1 MSTSVFPSP
10 WKSATITPLEK
21 NRHIVEL
28 GDLRP
33 LSLTADFG
41 QILEGFAASMI
52 LEDIAPNIDPLQCG
66 NLKGSSTSHYLI
78 KMLYI
83 ILTGLEKPKHIA
95 QLALIDF

>member
-1 MSTSVFPSP
+1 M
-10 WKSATITPLEK
+10 
-21 NRHIVEL
+21 

-52 LEDIAPNIDPLQCG
+52 LKDIAPNIGPLQYG
-66 NLKGSSTSHYLI
+66 KLKGSSNSHHLI

-83 ILTGLEKPKHIA
+83 ILKGLEKPKHIA
-95 QLALIDF
+95 QLALLDF